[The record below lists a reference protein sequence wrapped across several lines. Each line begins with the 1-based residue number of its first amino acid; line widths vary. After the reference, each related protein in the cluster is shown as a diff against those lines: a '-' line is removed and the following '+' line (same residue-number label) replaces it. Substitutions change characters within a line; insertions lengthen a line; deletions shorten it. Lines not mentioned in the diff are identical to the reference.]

1 MKRLVKILIGGALCA
16 ISIALLKSTK
26 SNKESVEPKDLYDH
40 NNTEENDKESKSEE
54 KPQPECSECDDDID
68 EEDTKED
75 YVMRYY
81 HIQGSKNRIYD
92 HIDSITKTM
101 TRSDPIFEED
111 KWERECK
118 FISYLYREAD
128 NTINEITRRDVQSE
142 RDQLVDEYISKTT
155 EAYSDYKDK
164 MKEEEDK

>member
-1 MKRLVKILIGGALCA
+1 
-16 ISIALLKSTK
+16 
-26 SNKESVEPKDLYDH
+26 
-40 NNTEENDKESKSEE
+40 
-54 KPQPECSECDDDID
+54 
-68 EEDTKED
+68 
-75 YVMRYY
+75 
-81 HIQGSKNRIYD
+81 
-92 HIDSITKTM
+92 M

-128 NTINEITRRDVQSE
+128 NTIDEITRRDVQSE